1 MISQNKTILKNI
13 NSNDIKFLKE
23 LSTELNTQ
31 DYGFQAQPAF
41 WTIGDYGWI
50 QASDGCGD
58 RQTIYA
64 FDINEDHA
72 LTYLEMAKDLVDLY
86 YEYDIDDWD
95 LSEYNKDRFVNIMED
110 MKNGV
115 SVGQYNYDNILTI
128 LDLLDIDYSE
138 HEETKNHYI
147 VPNTFFL
154 TKREAENH
162 LQENKHHYTDEVHP
176 YLMTAWRSP
185 EFEKLLGI
193 LRRI

>member
-41 WTIGDYGWI
+41 WTIGDYEWI

-138 HEETKNHYI
+138 HEETKSHYV
-147 VPNTFFL
+147 VPNTLFL

-162 LQENKHHYTDEVHP
+162 LQENKHHYTDEAHP